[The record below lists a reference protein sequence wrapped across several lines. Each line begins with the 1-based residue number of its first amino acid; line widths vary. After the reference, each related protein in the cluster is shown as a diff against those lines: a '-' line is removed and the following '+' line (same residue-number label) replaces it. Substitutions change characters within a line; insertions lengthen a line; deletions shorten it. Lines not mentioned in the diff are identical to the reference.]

1 MKPKLG
7 IPIKKSA
14 QALPEQLQ
22 KIFEK
27 QGKGLL
33 TPKMV
38 KNEVSKK

>member
-22 KIFEK
+22 KNFEK
-27 QGKGLL
+27 TGKR
-33 TPKMV
+33 TFDT
-38 KNEVSKK
+38 KNGEK